1 MDEDELFAVAKEHRA
16 PYDLIAWVAK
26 NGKLPVVNFSAGGI
40 ATPADAALMMQLGA
54 DGVFVGS
61 GIFKSADPAA
71 RAKAIVQATTHYQD
85 AKILAEVSQGLGDA
99 MPGLEIGQIEPGE
112 AHPAPRLVAWPAAPA
127 RPQRP
132 ARPAPPPAEGQPHI
146 GVLALQGAFREHV
159 RMLRGLGAKVTE
171 VRLPRD
177 LEGLDGLMIPGGES
191 TTIGLLL
198 EEHKLMEPL
207 REFVRT
213 HPVFG
218 TCAGLIMLAKHTTDG
233 EQPLLQVMDITV
245 RRNAFGRQPRSFEGP
260 VELTPRT
267 RRRAPR
273 RRTTSTASSSARR
286 GWRRSARVWRSSPG
300 TATTSSVCG
309 RAR

>member
-1 MDEDELFAVAKEHRA
+1 M
-16 PYDLIAWVAK
+16 
-26 NGKLPVVNFSAGGI
+26 GGSTRPT
-40 ATPADAALMMQLGA
+40 AS
-54 DGVFVGS
+54 DGVTG
-61 GIFKSADPAA
+61 AA
-71 RAKAIVQATTHYQD
+71 ST
-85 AKILAEVSQGLGDA
+85 
-99 MPGLEIGQIEPGE
+99 
-112 AHPAPRLVAWPAAPA
+112 
-127 RPQRP
+127 
-132 ARPAPPPAEGQPHI
+132 EGQPHV

-233 EQPLLQVMDITV
+233 EQPLLRVMDITV
-245 RRNAFGRQPRSFEGP
+245 RRNAFGRQPRSFEGE
-260 VELTPRT
+260 VQLTLSPASGAPQDAAAPCAPCDDFHGIFI
-267 RRRAPR
+267 RAPWVEEVGPGVEVI
-273 RRTTSTASSSARR
+273 ARCGEHIVGVR
-286 GWRRSARVWRSSPG
+286 QGQMMGIAFHPELSDDTRLHEYFLEMVRSS
-300 TATTSSVCG
+300 
-309 RAR
+309 R